1 MMRIALG
8 LQYDGTRFVGWQTQP
23 SQNTVQDKVEQ
34 AINAFIGDAQSRTQ
48 PIRVTAAGRT
58 DTGVHALGQ
67 VVHFDCGVERDS
79 WSWVRGLNSFLPSDI
94 VVNWAQTVD
103 TSFDARFSA
112 FERSYVY
119 ALHVG
124 PCRAPTVAS
133 RAGYLML
140 AADKWLDI
148 AAMQMASQCF
158 LGEHD
163 FSSFRSSECQSKTP
177 IKTVYDIQIL
187 DQKPWVY
194 IVVRANAFLHH
205 MVRNLVGSLLAI
217 GQGKQPAEWL
227 NQVLEAKSRQS
238 AAPTFSPDGLYLA
251 RVGYPPEHQIP
262 APWLEHSWLPAEV
275 IALLQEPV
283 PEQPKRIM
291 I

>member
-23 SQNTVQDKVEQ
+23 SQNTLQDKVEQ
-34 AINAFIGDAQSRTQ
+34 AINAFIGDAQSRTNR
-48 PIRVTAAGRT
+48 IRVTAAGRT

-94 VVNWAQTVD
+94 VVNWAQAVD
-103 TSFDARFSA
+103 DSFHARFSA

-148 AAMQMASQCF
+148 AAMQMASECL

-227 NQVLEAKSRQS
+227 NQVLEAKSRQL

-251 RVGYPPEHQIP
+251 RVGYPLEHHIP
-262 APWLEHSWLPAEV
+262 GPWLAHSWLPADV
-275 IALLQEPV
+275 ITLLQEQI

>member
-1 MMRIALG
+1 MTRIALG
-8 LQYDGTRFVGWQTQP
+8 LQYDGSRFVGWQTQP
-23 SQNTVQDKVEQ
+23 NHNTVQDHLER
-34 AINAFIGDAQSRTQ
+34 AIAAFIGDAQLKGDL
-48 PIRVTAAGRT
+48 IRVTAAGRT

-67 VVHFDCGVERDS
+67 VVHFDCHIERDA
-79 WSWVRGLNSFLPSDI
+79 WSWVRGLNSFLPSDV
-94 VVNWAQTVD
+94 VVNWAQSVD
-103 TSFDARFSA
+103 ASFDARFSA

-140 AADKWLDI
+140 SADKWLDI
-148 AAMQMASQCF
+148 AAMRSASQCL
-158 LGEHD
+158 LGEQD

-177 IKTVYDIQIL
+177 IKTVYRIEIL

-217 GQGKQPAEWL
+217 GQEKQPASWL
-227 NQVLEAKSRQS
+227 AEVLEAKSRQR

-251 RVGYPPEHQIP
+251 RVGYPPEHAIP
-262 APWLEHSWLPAEV
+262 APWLQHSWLPAEV
-275 IALLQEPV
+275 IALLQEPI
-283 PEQPKRIM
+283 PELSKRIM

>member
-1 MMRIALG
+1 MRIALG

-23 SQNTVQDKVEQ
+23 SQNTLQDKVEQ
-34 AINAFIGDAQSRTQ
+34 AINAFIGDAQSRTN

-94 VVNWAQTVD
+94 VVNWAQAVD
-103 TSFDARFSA
+103 DSFHARFSA

-133 RAGYLML
+133 RAGYSML

-148 AAMQMASQCF
+148 AAMQMASQCL

-251 RVGYPPEHQIP
+251 RVGYPPEHHIP
-262 APWLEHSWLPAEV
+262 GPWLAHSWLPADV
-275 IALLQEPV
+275 ITLLQEQIL
-283 PEQPKRIM
+283 EQPKRIM

>member
-1 MMRIALG
+1 MTRIALG
-8 LQYDGTRFVGWQTQP
+8 LQYDGSRFVGWQTQP
-23 SQNTVQDKVEQ
+23 NLNTVQDHLEQ
-34 AINAFIGDAQSRTQ
+34 AIAAFIGDSQLHGNSV
-48 PIRVTAAGRT
+48 RVTAAGRT

-67 VVHFDCGVERDS
+67 VVHFDCSVERDS

-94 VVNWAQTVD
+94 VVNWAQAVD
-103 TSFDARFSA
+103 ASFDARFSA

-119 ALHVG
+119 ALHAG

-133 RAGYLML
+133 RAGYLMM

-148 AAMQMASQCF
+148 TAMQMASQCL

-177 IKTVYDIQIL
+177 IKTLYDIQIW
-187 DQKPWVY
+187 DQKPWIY

-217 GQGKQPAEWL
+217 GQGKQPASWL
-227 NQVLEAKSRQS
+227 AEVLEAKSRQR

-251 RVGYPPEHQIP
+251 RVGYPPEYAIP
-262 APWLEHSWLPAEV
+262 APWLQHSWLPAEV
-275 IALLQEPV
+275 IALLQEPI
-283 PEQPKRIM
+283 PAKPKQIM

>member
-34 AINAFIGDAQSRTQ
+34 AINAFIGDAGSNTN

-67 VVHFDCGVERDS
+67 VVHFDCDTHRDS
-79 WSWVRGLNSFLPSDI
+79 WSWVRGLNSFLPRDI

-103 TSFDARFSA
+103 DSFDARFSA
-112 FERSYVY
+112 LERSYVY

-124 PCRAPTVAS
+124 PSRAPTVAS

-148 AAMQMASQCF
+148 ATMQMASQCL

-217 GQGKQPAEWL
+217 GQGKQPAAWL
-227 NQVLEAKSRQS
+227 AEVLEAKSRQL

-251 RVGYPPEHQIP
+251 RVGYPLEHQIP
-262 APWLEHSWLPAEV
+262 APWLAHSWLPAEV

>member
-1 MMRIALG
+1 MTRIALG

-23 SQNTVQDKVEQ
+23 SQNTVQDKVEL
-34 AINAFIGDAQSRTQ
+34 AINAFIGDSQPHAN

-67 VVHFDCGVERDS
+67 VVHFDCGVERDL
-79 WSWVRGLNSFLPSDI
+79 WSWVRGLNSFLPSDV
-94 VVNWAQTVD
+94 VVNWAQNVD
-103 TSFDARFSA
+103 DSFDARFSA

-148 AAMQMASQCF
+148 AAMQMAAQCL

-177 IKTVYDIQIL
+177 IKTVYGIHRL
-187 DQKPWVY
+187 DQQPWVY

-217 GQGKQPAEWL
+217 GQGKQPAGWL
-227 NQVLEAKSRQS
+227 SQVLEAKSRQS
-238 AAPTFSPDGLYLA
+238 AAPTFAPDGLYLA
-251 RVGYPPEHQIP
+251 RVGYPAEHHIP
-262 APWLEHSWLPAEV
+262 APWLAHSWLPAEV
-275 IALLQEPV
+275 IDLLQEPI
-283 PEQPKRIM
+283 PMQPKRIM

>member
-23 SQNTVQDKVEQ
+23 SQNTLQDKVEQ
-34 AINAFIGDAQSRTQ
+34 AINAFIGDAQSRTNR
-48 PIRVTAAGRT
+48 IRVTAAGRT

-94 VVNWAQTVD
+94 VVNWAQAVD
-103 TSFDARFSA
+103 DSFDARFSA

-148 AAMQMASQCF
+148 AAMQMASECL

-227 NQVLEAKSRQS
+227 NHVLEAKSRQS

-251 RVGYPPEHQIP
+251 RVGYPPEYQIL

>member
-1 MMRIALG
+1 M
-8 LQYDGTRFVGWQTQP
+8 QP
-23 SQNTVQDKVEQ
+23 SQNTVQDNLEK
-34 AINAFIGDAQSRTQ
+34 AIHAFVGDTQSMAN

-67 VVHFDCGVERDS
+67 VVHFECTVERDD

-94 VVNWAQTVD
+94 VVNWAHLVD
-103 TSFDARFSA
+103 GSFDARFSA

-119 ALHVG
+119 ALHIG

-140 AADKWLDI
+140 AADKWLDVD
-148 AAMQMASQCF
+148 AMQAASRCL

-205 MVRNLVGSLLAI
+205 MVRNIVGSLLAV
-217 GQGKQPAEWL
+217 GQEKRPVRWMAE
-227 NQVLEAKSRQS
+227 VLEAKSRQL

-251 RVGYPPEHQIP
+251 KVGYPPEYLIP
-262 APWLEHSWLPAEV
+262 DPWLQHSWLPSEV
-275 IALLQEPV
+275 ITLLQEVVPV
-283 PEQPKRIM
+283 APKRIM

>member
-1 MMRIALG
+1 MTRIALG
-8 LQYDGTRFVGWQTQP
+8 LQYDGSRFVGWQTQP
-23 SQNTVQDKVEQ
+23 SQNTVQDNLEK
-34 AINAFIGDAQSRTQ
+34 AIHAFVGHTQSITN

-67 VVHFDCGVERDS
+67 VVHFDCNTNRDP

-94 VVNWAQTVD
+94 VVNWTQAVD
-103 TSFDARFSA
+103 DSFDARFSA

-124 PCRAPTVAS
+124 PCRAPTVSS

-148 AAMQMASQCF
+148 AAMQMASQCLF
-158 LGEHD
+158 GEHD

-177 IKTVYDIQIL
+177 IKTVYNIQIL
-187 DQKPWVY
+187 DQKPWLY

-217 GQGKQPAEWL
+217 GQGKQPSEWL
-227 NQVLEAKSRQS
+227 AQVLEAKSRQL

-251 RVGYPPEHQIP
+251 RVGYPAEHQIP
-262 APWLEHSWLPAEV
+262 APWLAHSWLPAEV
-275 IALLQEPV
+275 IALLQEPI

>member
-23 SQNTVQDKVEQ
+23 SQNTVQDKLEQ
-34 AINAFIGDAQSRTQ
+34 AINAFIGDAQSRTN

-94 VVNWAQTVD
+94 VVNWAQAVD
-103 TSFDARFSA
+103 DSFDARFSA

-148 AAMQMASQCF
+148 AGMQIASQCL

-227 NQVLEAKSRQS
+227 NQVLEAKSRQL
-238 AAPTFSPDGLYLA
+238 AAPTFLPDGLYLA
-251 RVGYPPEHQIP
+251 RVGYPLEHHIP
-262 APWLEHSWLPAEV
+262 GPWLAHSWLPAEV
-275 IALLQEPV
+275 IAMLQEQIL
-283 PEQPKRIM
+283 EQPKRIM

>member
-34 AINAFIGDAQSRTQ
+34 AIHAFIGNTSSHTK

-94 VVNWAQTVD
+94 VVNWAQAVND
-103 TSFDARFSA
+103 SFDARFSA

-124 PCRAPTVAS
+124 PCRAPTVVS

-140 AADKWLDI
+140 AADQWLDI
-148 AAMQMASQCF
+148 AAMQMASPCL

-187 DQKPWVY
+187 DQKPWIY

-217 GQGKQPAEWL
+217 GQGKQPAGWL

-238 AAPTFSPDGLYLA
+238 AAPTFAPDGLYLA
-251 RVGYPPEHQIP
+251 RVGYPLEHQIP
-262 APWLEHSWLPAEV
+262 GPWLAHSWLPAEV
-275 IALLQEPV
+275 IALLQEQIL
-283 PEQPKRIM
+283 EQPKRIM

>member
-1 MMRIALG
+1 MTRIALG
-8 LQYDGTRFVGWQTQP
+8 LQYDGSRFVGWQTQP
-23 SQNTVQDKVEQ
+23 SQNTVQDNLEK
-34 AINAFIGDAQSRTQ
+34 AIHAFVGDTQSMAN

-67 VVHFDCGVERDS
+67 VVHFECTVERDD

-94 VVNWAQTVD
+94 VVNWAHVVD
-103 TSFDARFSA
+103 GSFDARFSA

-119 ALHVG
+119 ALHIG

-140 AADKWLDI
+140 AADKWLDVD
-148 AAMQMASQCF
+148 AMQAASRCL

-205 MVRNLVGSLLAI
+205 MVRNIVGSLLAV
-217 GQGKQPAEWL
+217 GQEKRPVRWMAE
-227 NQVLEAKSRQS
+227 VLEAKSRQL
-238 AAPTFSPDGLYLA
+238 AAPTFTPDGLYLA
-251 RVGYPPEHQIP
+251 KVGYPPEYLIP
-262 APWLEHSWLPAEV
+262 DPWLQHSWLPSEV
-275 IALLQEPV
+275 ITLLQEAVPV
-283 PEQPKRIM
+283 APKRIM

>member
-1 MMRIALG
+1 MTRIALG
-8 LQYDGTRFVGWQTQP
+8 LQYDGSRFVGWQTQP
-23 SQNTVQDKVEQ
+23 SQNTVQDNLEK
-34 AINAFIGDAQSRTQ
+34 AIHAFVGDAQSLAN

-67 VVHFDCGVERDS
+67 VLHFECDVVRDD

-103 TSFDARFSA
+103 ASFDARFSA

-140 AADKWLDI
+140 SADKWLDI
-148 AAMQMASQCF
+148 AAMRSASQCL
-158 LGEHD
+158 LGEQD

-177 IKTVYDIQIL
+177 IKTIYDIQIL
-187 DQKPWVY
+187 DQKPWIY
-194 IVVRANAFLHH
+194 IVIRANAFLHH

-217 GQGKQPAEWL
+217 GQEKQSASWLAE
-227 NQVLEAKSRQS
+227 VLKAKSRQR

-251 RVGYPPEHQIP
+251 RVGYPPEHAIP
-262 APWLEHSWLPAEV
+262 APWLQHSWLPAEV
-275 IALLQEPV
+275 IALLQESI
-283 PEQPKRIM
+283 PEKSKQIM

>member
-23 SQNTVQDKVEQ
+23 SQNTLQDKVEH
-34 AINAFIGDAQSRTQ
+34 AINAFIGDAQSRTN

-94 VVNWAQTVD
+94 VVNWAQAVD
-103 TSFDARFSA
+103 DSFDARFSA

-148 AAMQMASQCF
+148 AGMQIASQCL

-227 NQVLEAKSRQS
+227 NQVLEAKSRQL
-238 AAPTFSPDGLYLA
+238 AAPTFLPDGLYLA
-251 RVGYPPEHQIP
+251 RVGYPLEHHIP
-262 APWLEHSWLPAEV
+262 GPWLAHSWLPAEV
-275 IALLQEPV
+275 IAMLQEQIL
-283 PEQPKRIM
+283 EQPKRIM

>member
-34 AINAFIGDAQSRTQ
+34 AINAFIGDAQSRTN

-94 VVNWAQTVD
+94 VVNWAQAVD
-103 TSFDARFSA
+103 DSFDARFSA

-148 AAMQMASQCF
+148 AAMQMGSQCL

-217 GQGKQPAEWL
+217 GQGKQPSDWLAE
-227 NQVLEAKSRQS
+227 VLAAKSRQS
-238 AAPTFSPDGLYLA
+238 AAPTFAPDGLYLA
-251 RVGYPPEHQIP
+251 RVGYPLEHHIP
-262 APWLEHSWLPAEV
+262 GPWLAHSWLPAEV
-275 IALLQEPV
+275 IAMLQEQI

>member
-1 MMRIALG
+1 MRIALG
-8 LQYDGTRFVGWQTQP
+8 IQYDGTRFVGWQTQP
-23 SQNTVQDKVEQ
+23 SQNTVQDNLEK
-34 AINAFIGDAQSRTQ
+34 AINAFVGDAKAPVNQ
-48 PIRVTAAGRT
+48 IRVTAAGRT

-67 VVHFDCGVERDS
+67 VVHFECGVERDD
-79 WSWVRGLNSFLPSDI
+79 WAWVRGLNSFLPSDI
-94 VVNWAQTVD
+94 VVNWAQAVD
-103 TSFDARFSA
+103 GSFDARFSA

-119 ALHVG
+119 ALHIG

-140 AADKWLDI
+140 AADKWLDTN
-148 AAMQMASQCF
+148 AMQAASRCL
-158 LGEHD
+158 LGEKD

-194 IVVRANAFLHH
+194 IVIRANAFLHH
-205 MVRNLVGSLLAI
+205 MVRNIVGSLLAV
-217 GQGKQPAEWL
+217 GQEKRPACWMAE
-227 NQVLEAKSRQS
+227 VLEAKSRQL

-251 RVGYPPEHQIP
+251 RVGYPPEYPIP
-262 APWLEHSWLPAEV
+262 GPWLQHSWLPSEV
-275 IALLQEPV
+275 IALLQEPIV
-283 PEQPKRIM
+283 VASKRIM

>member
-1 MMRIALG
+1 MTRIALG

-23 SQNTVQDKVEQ
+23 SQNTVQDNLEK
-34 AINAFIGDAQSRTQ
+34 AIDAFVGDTQSLAN

-67 VVHFDCGVERDS
+67 VVHFECGVERDD

-94 VVNWAQTVD
+94 VVNWAQAVD
-103 TSFDARFSA
+103 GSFDARFSA

-140 AADKWLDI
+140 SADKWLDT
-148 AAMQMASQCF
+148 AAMQTASHCL
-158 LGEHD
+158 LGEQD

-177 IKTVYDIQIL
+177 IKTIYAIQIL

-194 IVVRANAFLHH
+194 IVIRANAFLHH
-205 MVRNLVGSLLAI
+205 MVRNIVGSLLAV
-217 GQGKQPAEWL
+217 GQEKRPTCWMAE
-227 NQVLEAKSRQS
+227 VLEAKSRQL

-251 RVGYPPEHQIP
+251 RVGYPAEYHIP
-262 APWLEHSWLPAEV
+262 GPWLQHSWLPTEV

-283 PEQPKRIM
+283 PVA
-291 I
+291 

>member
-1 MMRIALG
+1 
-8 LQYDGTRFVGWQTQP
+8 
-23 SQNTVQDKVEQ
+23 
-34 AINAFIGDAQSRTQ
+34 
-48 PIRVTAAGRT
+48 
-58 DTGVHALGQ
+58 VHALGQ

-94 VVNWAQTVD
+94 VVNWAQAVD
-103 TSFDARFSA
+103 DSFDARFSA

-148 AAMQMASQCF
+148 AGMQIASQCL

-251 RVGYPPEHQIP
+251 RVGYPQEHHIP
-262 APWLEHSWLPAEV
+262 GPWLAHSWLPAEV
-275 IALLQEPV
+275 ITILQEQIL
-283 PEQPKRIM
+283 EQPKRIM